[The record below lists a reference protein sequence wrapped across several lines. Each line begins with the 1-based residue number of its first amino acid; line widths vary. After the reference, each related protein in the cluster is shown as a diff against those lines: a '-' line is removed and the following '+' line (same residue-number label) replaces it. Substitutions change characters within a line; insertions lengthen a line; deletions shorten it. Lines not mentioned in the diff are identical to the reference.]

1 MTIETKIKFQDIVE
15 NQVPRFVRDDF
26 PLLPDF
32 LKLYYSSQEV
42 PGGTLDL
49 IQNLD
54 RYVKVDE
61 LYGLKLMH
69 FEWRPFSDSKYHQN
83 TSCR

>member
-32 LKLYYSSQEV
+32 LKSYYVSQEV
-42 PGGTLDL
+42 PAVSYTHL
-49 IQNLD
+49 
-54 RYVKVDE
+54 RAHETV
-61 LYGLKLMH
+61 
-69 FEWRPFSDSKYHQN
+69 
-83 TSCR
+83 

>member
-32 LKLYYSSQEV
+32 LKSYYVSQEV

-49 IQNLD
+49 MTAVYGNKHS
-54 RYVKVDE
+54 RKE
-61 LYGLKLMH
+61 LKIMTDDKEII
-69 FEWRPFSDSKYHQN
+69 FREIKCNKN
-83 TSCR
+83 TGCR